1 MSCHEPYFFNLNG
14 LILLVMGW
22 GTNVPPY
29 AGSSMEGRG
38 GVPKSLNE
46 KLPIQHINIKATEKN
61 NFQRDLAK
69 YDILK
74 GFKDNTI
81 TTTTFATIE

>member
-1 MSCHEPYFFNLNG
+1 M
-14 LILLVMGW
+14 
-22 GTNVPPY
+22 
-29 AGSSMEGRG
+29 
-38 GVPKSLNE
+38 
-46 KLPIQHINIKATEKN
+46 ATQN